1 MTEVSLG
8 EIPVIGQTRTVILRF
23 ASHMSY
29 PVETTKHRSNH
40 INKTLIPF
48 QPYEKYK

>member
-23 ASHMSY
+23 ASRMSY

-40 INKTLIPF
+40 INKTLVPF